1 MSPKWTGWPLFF
13 VISALTAI
21 PSLFL
26 LVWLQQRRH
35 FDTLAK
41 PTRLV
46 ADD

>member
-1 MSPKWTGWPLFF
+1 MFF

-26 LVWLQQRRH
+26 LAWLQQRGH
-35 FDTLAK
+35 FASLGR
-41 PTRLV
+41 PTRIT